1 MDRSDTD
8 LQSLERQQEQWRNE
22 IQKFRVIAEVA
33 DKDAQI
39 GHYRIIDEITDDM
52 DRFSQKMEEV
62 VEVSSAGKEKLKEE
76 LQRIKERIDQ
86 AIEAAR
92 MKIN

>member
-8 LQSLERQQEQWRNE
+8 LQSLEHQQEQWRNE

-39 GHYRIIDEITDDM
+39 GNYRIIDEITDDM
-52 DRFSQKMEEV
+52 DRFSQKPEEV
-62 VEVSSAGKEKLKEE
+62 VEASSAGKEKLKEE